1 MTVNDVLAQLQQ
13 LLRKSTPLVE
23 GAERLPES
31 FLRFSPGQQVTAT
44 VLSQLPN
51 GRFLVQVNDQ
61 HLDLNLPRNTQPGS
75 QVELRYVGAHPRP
88 TFLLETQP
96 TASPRP
102 AVNLS
107 DTARFIHALLSRAG
121 QLGEET
127 APLARS
133 TPILP
138 APPANGAPDV
148 AQLALAL
155 KSTLTHS
162 GLFYESHQ
170 AQWVTGQRTL
180 AELLREPQGRLAE
193 PRAHLAA
200 RAGMADPD
208 ARPMAPQPPEG
219 GASRES
225 APRESSV
232 PVPPAEPREPVHP
245 QAAALVR
252 QQLEVLDLRQL
263 VWQGELWPGQTLRW
277 EVEEREG
284 EGSAPG
290 EREWATRVHLT
301 LPRLGEV
308 EARLRLTA
316 QGVQVDILAT
326 PETAP
331 RLGAQVKALRAGFER
346 AGLLLAQVRVAT
358 HG

>member
-31 FLRFSPGQQVTAT
+31 FLRLSPGQQVTAT

-75 QVELRYVGAHPRP
+75 HVELRYVGAHPRP
-88 TFLLETQP
+88 TFLLESQAAP
-96 TASPRP
+96 SPRP

-107 DTARFIHALLSRAG
+107 DTARFINALLSRAE

-127 APLARS
+127 APLARG

-155 KSTLTHS
+155 RSTLTHS

-170 AQWVTGQRTL
+170 AQWVAGQRTL
-180 AELLREPQGRLAE
+180 AELLREPQGRLSE
-193 PRAHLAA
+193 PRAHLVA
-200 RAGMADPD
+200 RAEVAATEG
-208 ARPMAPQPPEG
+208 RPMAPPAPESG
-219 GASRES
+219 PSREA
-225 APRESSV
+225 APRESAA
-232 PVPPAEPREPVHP
+232 PAPSFEPREPIHP
-245 QAAALVR
+245 QAATLVR

-277 EVEEREG
+277 EIEEREA
-284 EGSAPG
+284 EGGGPG
-290 EREWATRVHLT
+290 EREWATRVQLT

-308 EARLRLTA
+308 EAWLRLTA
-316 QGVQVDILAT
+316 RGVQVDILAT
-326 PETAP
+326 PESAA
-331 RLGAQVKALRAGFER
+331 RLGAAVATLRADFER
-346 AGLLLAQVRVAT
+346 AGLPLTQVRVAT